1 MRRLSVF
8 LVVFFVV
15 LASFACGGSPS
26 NPSGTG
32 TLNVRLTDS
41 PFSAAGAVL
50 VTFKEVR
57 AHRSDSDWAPV
68 PFADTTATT
77 RTCDLKKL
85 ENGAADILGS
95 GPLVTGHYTM
105 IRLVVESAKIYQ
117 AKSPAGPACASSITI
132 AGEEGINVQIPSGEV
147 KLNRGFT
154 LEADATTT
162 IELDFDGDRSIR
174 ETGNGVYMM
183 NPVIAILSVTPATPP
198 QP

>member
-1 MRRLSVF
+1 
-8 LVVFFVV
+8 
-15 LASFACGGSPS
+15 
-26 NPSGTG
+26 
-32 TLNVRLTDS
+32 
-41 PFSAAGAVL
+41 
-50 VTFKEVR
+50 
-57 AHRSDSDWAPV
+57 
-68 PFADTTATT
+68 
-77 RTCDLKKL
+77 
-85 ENGAADILGS
+85 
-95 GPLVTGHYTM
+95 M

-132 AGEEGINVQIPSGEV
+132 AGEEGVNVQIPSGEV

>member
-41 PFSAAGAVL
+41 PFSDAGAVL
-50 VTFKEVR
+50 VTFRGVR
-57 AHRSDSDWAPV
+57 AHRSESDWAPV
-68 PFADTTATT
+68 PFADTTAVT

-85 ENGAADILGS
+85 ENGAVDILGS